1 MTILRFHWILSLPSM
16 SSNIVKYTTW
26 YRFPFFPLFLFF
38 FLSISFAP
46 PRISL
51 TVCCENTRIN
61 KMELPQYW
69 DLESWRYHSVVTWTL
84 GKTTS
89 LTGLLIFE
97 LISLFLRQEESFLVW
112 ALGRGR
118 ILFGRTRRKGKLWIF
133 LYDILFFFF
142 TSITRLFGNPEERI
156 CQRESC

>member
-51 TVCCENTRIN
+51 TVCCENTRTN

-133 LYDILFFFF
+133 LYDILFFF

-156 CQRESC
+156 CQREPC